1 MNVDKSD
8 KERLPVYEQIARHFE
23 QQIMEG
29 QLRPGEKLPP
39 ERKLAEQLGV
49 NRTTVVHAYDL
60 LRSAGIIQSA
70 RGSGTRVAQ
79 EQWGVRPL
87 RLPNWQDYANGGSFL
102 PTLPIS
108 VRLTEVRQL
117 KKCIDLST
125 SELTQED
132 YPIAAL
138 QQIIRTLP
146 PLDYSL
152 GYPDPKGYEPLR
164 AALIQ
169 FMRSNFKITA
179 GADTILV
186 TSGAQQAL
194 LLITQC
200 LLNPG
205 DAIASESPSYFY
217 ALPLFHSAG
226 LRMYG
231 VPMDEDGI
239 IPAELESL
247 LHKRTIKML
256 FLNPTYQ
263 NPTGSTLTEQRR
275 REVLEICE
283 KWQVPIVEDDPY
295 RSLDLGDG
303 VSSPQPL
310 FSLDHSNEQVIYI
323 GSLSKTVAP
332 GLRVGWIIAPEPVLN
347 RLRDAKYQMD
357 HGSSIITQQIAELYL
372 RSGVWEKHM
381 DTVRCRLEER
391 RRMMIAALS
400 ANCED
405 EISFMTPKGGYH
417 LWCRL
422 KFPVSDSKLL
432 ESAIDH
438 GVLFV
443 PGTVYG
449 AHPRFARLS
458 FACTSVENITE
469 GVLRFIHAVR
479 QAAVSNT

>member
-1 MNVDKSD
+1 MHVTKLDK
-8 KERLPVYEQIARHFE
+8 KRMPVYEQIARHFE

-29 QLRPGEKLPP
+29 NLRPGEKLPP

-60 LRSAGIIQSA
+60 LRSAGVIQSA

-87 RLPNWQDYANGGSFL
+87 RLPNWQAYANGGSFL

-108 VRLTEVRQL
+108 RRLAEVRQL
-117 KKCIDLST
+117 NTCIDLST

-132 YPIAAL
+132 YPIAEL

-146 PLDYSL
+146 LNYSL

-164 AALIQ
+164 AALSQ
-169 FMRSNFKITA
+169 FMRSKFNMTA
-179 GADTILV
+179 GTDTILV

-205 DAIASESPSYFY
+205 DAIAIESPSYFY

-226 LRMYG
+226 LRIYG
-231 VPMDEDGI
+231 VPMDKDGI
-239 IPAELESL
+239 IPAELERL

-263 NPTGSTLTEQRR
+263 NPTGSTLTEPRR

-283 KWQVPIVEDDPY
+283 KWQVPIVEDDAY
-295 RSLDLGDG
+295 RSLDLGDERP
-303 VSSPQPL
+303 SPQTL

-332 GLRVGWIIAPEPVLN
+332 GLRVGWIVAPEPVLS

-357 HGSSIITQQIAELYL
+357 HGSSIVTQQIAEHYL
-372 RSGVWEKHM
+372 RSGIWEKHM
-381 DTVRCRLEER
+381 DTVRYRLEER
-391 RRMMIAALS
+391 RKTMIHVLS
-400 ANCED
+400 ANCGD
-405 EISFMTPKGGYH
+405 DISFMAPKGGYH

-422 KFPVSDSKLL
+422 TSSVSDSKLL
-432 ESAIDH
+432 ESGIKRN
-438 GVLFV
+438 VLFV
-443 PGTVYG
+443 PGTMYG
-449 AHPRFARLS
+449 AHPRFVRLS
-458 FACTSVENITE
+458 YACTTNNNISE
-469 GVLRFIHAVR
+469 GVLRFIQAVR
-479 QAAVSNT
+479 QSSYT